1 MKRLLAVVGPT
12 ATGKSALGITLA
24 EAFGGEV
31 LACDSTAVYRGIDIG
46 TDKVPAGEQRG
57 IPHHM
62 TDLVGPLEVYSAARF
77 GNEAALKAREVVA
90 RGALPILVGG
100 TGFYYRALVRGIFPG
115 PTRDDA
121 LRERLERVA
130 TRKGPEALHRW
141 LGRVDPP
148 SAHRILPRDRM
159 RLVRALEVY
168 LLTKKPLTA
177 HFDDTRSPIA
187 DFSVLTIGLR
197 MPRPELLPRI
207 ARRVDQQF
215 RSGLLAEVEQ
225 LIDAGVPPGAHAFS
239 GLVYRQV
246 MEMRAGLRDEA
257 ATREL
262 IVRENMRYARRQLMW
277 FRKEA
282 NVLWIDAPGESPEAR
297 QLAEN
302 HVRLWLERD
311 ATAAAPREPA
321 RAGSES

>member
-1 MKRLLAVVGPT
+1 MNRIVAIVGAT
-12 ATGKSALGITLA
+12 ATGKSALGISLA

-46 TDKVPAGEQRG
+46 TDKVPVDEQRG

-62 TDLVGPLEVYSAARF
+62 IDLVGPTEVYSAARY
-77 GNEAALKAREVVA
+77 GNDAAERARAVVA

-115 PTRDDA
+115 PNRDDA

-141 LGRVDPP
+141 LGRVDSP
-148 SAHRILPRDRM
+148 SALRILPRDRM

-187 DFSVLTIGLR
+187 DFDVLTLGLR

-207 ARRVDQQF
+207 TRRVEQQF
-215 RSGLLAEVEQ
+215 RSGLLDEVER
-225 LIDAGVPPGAHAFS
+225 LIAGGVPAGAHAFS

-246 MEMRAGLRDEA
+246 MEMRAGVRDEG

-282 NVLWIDAPGESPEAR
+282 NVRWIDAPGESEEAR
-297 QLAEN
+297 RVADA
-302 HVRLWLERD
+302 HVREWL
-311 ATAAAPREPA
+311 AHGLPSPRQPA
-321 RAGSES
+321 RSGSPS